1 MNLRR
6 WAGLL
11 ACAALLSQRCALAQS
26 DPAASAAEEGE
37 RVLERAL
44 ARQSVFVLRAGAR
57 ELEPAIEYTYHGTD
71 AVEIVNQSG
80 VPTVARQDV
89 KQDRVE
95 TRLTL
100 RAGLPHES
108 HVEIRLPYVFLR
120 NDRSTAGQLEQTDH
134 RNGAGDLQLG
144 FTKQLAEDRP
154 ARPAVLATINWRMP
168 TGEFQPG
175 EPSPGS
181 GFHSLQGAL
190 TFAKRQDPLV
200 FFGTASY
207 TAVRARSYG
216 GGEIEPG
223 DAIGLKLGT
232 ILAASPRSSLR
243 GGFEMSRSGR
253 TKINGASIPGSDTVI
268 ATLQFGF
275 AALLSRRTL
284 LDLQLNVGVTPDS
297 PDFTLIVS
305 LPIRF
310 Q

>member
-1 MNLRR
+1 V
-6 WAGLL
+6 L

-26 DPAASAAEEGE
+26 DPADSGSEEGD
-37 RVLERAL
+37 RALERAL
-44 ARQSVFVLRAGAR
+44 ARQSVFVLRAGVR
-57 ELEPAIEYTYHGTD
+57 ELEPAIEYTYRGSD
-71 AVEIVNQSG
+71 AVEIVNPSG
-80 VPTVARQDV
+80 GAPTVARQDV
-89 KQDRVE
+89 KQDRLE
-95 TRLTL
+95 TRLTF

-120 NDRSTAGQLEQTDH
+120 NDRSTADRLEETDH
-134 RNGAGDLQLG
+134 TSGVGDLQLG

-154 ARPAVLATINWRMP
+154 ARPAVLATVNWRMP
-168 TGEFQPG
+168 TGAFRRG
-175 EPSPGS
+175 EPSIGS
-181 GFHSLQGAL
+181 GFHALQGAL
-190 TFAKRQDPLV
+190 TLVKRQDPLV

-207 TAVRARSYG
+207 TAVRGRSYG
-216 GGEIEPG
+216 GAEIEPG
-223 DAIGLKLGT
+223 NSIGLKLGT

-253 TKINGASIPGSDTVI
+253 TQVDGASIPGSDAVI

-275 AALLSRRTL
+275 ATLLSRRTL

-297 PDFTLIVS
+297 PDFALIVS